1 MNGGDQP
8 SSLHL
13 QTSHLQGDDGDTPTP
28 KRLLFRLKEEEERN
42 TYSMIPM
49 CQALCQMLISV
60 YASQPSVEEKLLSPF
75 NRRGN
80 CSTETLR
87 WLEAS
92 QPARGREAF

>member
-1 MNGGDQP
+1 MEETNHP
-8 SSLHL
+8 VCTCRPAISREM
-13 QTSHLQGDDGDTPTP
+13 TRDTPTP

-92 QPARGREAF
+92 QPARSREAF